1 MSTVDFGVSLPET
14 RDITETDDCSFV
26 GMPNNDLVVSRIG

>member
-1 MSTVDFGVSLPET
+1 MSTADVGVSLSET
-14 RDITETDDCSFV
+14 TDITETDDCSFE